1 MLIKLQAGVVRRS
14 KPTGRKEVAY
24 LEQAAAI
31 VAAAAAEKD
40 SKSLGGADIIVGI
53 SWEKQL
59 AH

>member
-1 MLIKLQAGVVRRS
+1 VRRS